1 LGTRNQNVLN
11 RIAKIGYDHL
21 CVMEG
26 GRHVSGI
33 TFMRYAEGQNTGK
46 PNNLKVFGNKKS
58 ECPKQDSQNRL
69 RSPVWE
75 GRSHKFDHNYNI

>member
-1 LGTRNQNVLN
+1 LGTRKQNVLN

-69 RSPVWE
+69 RSPVCE
-75 GRSHKFDHNYNI
+75 GRSHKF